1 MKKRRI
7 KVNLILGVLLGV
19 VLAIMFY
26 CLFDIYTS
34 LKSNGG
40 KEVEI
45 LDTIEGYGYTLDE
58 NDSPYFKNIFKKLKK
73 NLESKEIDE
82 EEYASLLAQ
91 LFIIDFYSL
100 DYATN
105 KNDIG
110 GVQFVYAD
118 YQEDFVHKAKDTV
131 YKYVENNMYG
141 KRKQELPVVTEVL
154 TEVKQE
160 KRVFDS
166 ITDDKAYVVTI
177 QITYKEDLNYP
188 TESTL
193 VFVHNGNVLQLASM
207 E

>member
-73 NLESKEIDE
+73 NLESKETDE

-166 ITDDKAYVVTI
+166 ITNDKAYVVTI